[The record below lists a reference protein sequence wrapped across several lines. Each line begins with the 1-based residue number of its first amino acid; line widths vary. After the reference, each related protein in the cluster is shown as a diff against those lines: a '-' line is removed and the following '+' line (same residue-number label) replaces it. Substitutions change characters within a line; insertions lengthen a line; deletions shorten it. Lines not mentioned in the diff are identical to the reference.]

1 MDYSF
6 TPTVVSGRGKL
17 TYSIANKPAYASF
30 DAGTGALT
38 GRTIL
43 AGTLDIEI
51 TVIDKNRYSDTLGP
65 FSVEL
70 KAVLQEILTLT
81 EWRMIVFALLAGL
94 SSVYYLRKQKRAGS

>member
-1 MDYSF
+1 MNYSF
-6 TPTVVSGRGKL
+6 TPTVVNGRGKL
-17 TYSIANKPAYASF
+17 TYSIANKPACASF

-43 AGTLDIEI
+43 AGTYSDIEI

-81 EWRMIVFALLAGL
+81 EWRMIVFALT
-94 SSVYYLRKQKRAGS
+94 